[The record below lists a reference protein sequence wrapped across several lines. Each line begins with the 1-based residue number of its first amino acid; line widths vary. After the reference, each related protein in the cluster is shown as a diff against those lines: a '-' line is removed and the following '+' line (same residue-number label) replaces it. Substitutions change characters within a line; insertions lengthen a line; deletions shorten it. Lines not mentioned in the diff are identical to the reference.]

1 MYFAIGL
8 ENREE
13 DKQQFVRDI
22 VSNRFVLEIRK
33 PERDLLKSYVDFLD
47 KGEPV
52 GEIKT
57 LVGLIVFEHFKD
69 VERWKQRK

>member
-1 MYFAIGL
+1 MYFETGL
-8 ENREE
+8 EISEE
-13 DKQQFVRDI
+13 DKQKFVRDI
-22 VSNRFVLEIRK
+22 VSNHFVLKIRK
-33 PERDLLKSYVDFLD
+33 PERELLESYVDFLN

-69 VERWKQRK
+69 VERWKRRK